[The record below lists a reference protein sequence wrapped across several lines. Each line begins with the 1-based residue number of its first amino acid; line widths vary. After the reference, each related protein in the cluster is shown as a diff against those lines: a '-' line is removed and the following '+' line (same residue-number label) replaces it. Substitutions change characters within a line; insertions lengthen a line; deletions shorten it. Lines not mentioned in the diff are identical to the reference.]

1 MAIPSLEFVLSNT
14 AKTFL
19 RFPLV
24 MLCAVTGTLSM
35 ITLIDNPVNGEIEL
49 TKITMLSMLGLVAF
63 VVHKLWVEFYNIK
76 PALAWATAFVVV
88 MLLVVYYYCLGAS
101 INEGEVLQ
109 YIVLNAVLHLMVSVI
124 WFIKHKPIDDFWS
137 FNKNLFL
144 RVFQC
149 TIYCGTLIAGLN
161 FALLAVDTLFKANI
175 DGETYAQLAFVVL
188 GIFNT
193 LFFLA
198 GVPQLNNITT
208 KLEYPKG
215 LKNFTQFV
223 LVPLVLLYMGILLVY
238 ESKILIEFSLPK
250 GWVSTLVLVF
260 SVLGILSLL
269 LVYPLRNEDENKWIK
284 QLWKWFFW
292 LVIPLLGLLYWAIL
306 YRINLYGITTERYYV
321 LLLAIWLTIITAYS
335 LLKPNYHIRLI
346 PISLAIVGLF
356 SLYGPQSALAVSKY
370 SQTNRLKNLLAIHHT
385 KQLSFDER
393 KELSS
398 VASFLFDNYDKTNLQ
413 AQFPKAFNNSLADDS
428 LTVTDILK
436 SENITY
442 INRYQTIDDEYET
455 EYFSS
460 NLKHNELY
468 PKPDFDYM
476 WLFNNDDTSAVT
488 VLVKNNPQLKS
499 VSVKNEQ
506 HQLLVLIDGERI
518 VLPLANTLQYLAKNT
533 ELSEHSSAN
542 FTLEGE
548 TNRYKLSYI
557 IHSIS
562 GNTSANSDSTELTD
576 IDGIFYLKVK

>member
-1 MAIPSLEFVLSNT
+1 M
-14 AKTFL
+14 
-19 RFPLV
+19 
-24 MLCAVTGTLSM
+24 
-35 ITLIDNPVNGEIEL
+35 
-49 TKITMLSMLGLVAF
+49 
-63 VVHKLWVEFYNIK
+63 
-76 PALAWATAFVVV
+76 
-88 MLLVVYYYCLGAS
+88 
-101 INEGEVLQ
+101 
-109 YIVLNAVLHLMVSVI
+109 
-124 WFIKHKPIDDFWS
+124 
-137 FNKNLFL
+137 
-144 RVFQC
+144 
-149 TIYCGTLIAGLN
+149 
-161 FALLAVDTLFKANI
+161 
-175 DGETYAQLAFVVL
+175 
-188 GIFNT
+188 
-193 LFFLA
+193 
-198 GVPQLNNITT
+198 
-208 KLEYPKG
+208 
-215 LKNFTQFV
+215 
-223 LVPLVLLYMGILLVY
+223 
-238 ESKILIEFSLPK
+238 
-250 GWVSTLVLVF
+250 LVLVF
-260 SVLGILSLL
+260 SVMGILSLL

-321 LLLAIWLTIITAYS
+321 LLLAIWLTIIATYS
-335 LLKPNYHIRLI
+335 LIKPNYHIRLI
-346 PISLAIVGLF
+346 PISLVFVGLF
-356 SLYGPQSALAVSKY
+356 SLFGPQSALAVSKY
-370 SQTNRLKNLLAIHHT
+370 SQTKRLKFLLSQHQAT
-385 KQLSFDER
+385 KLSFEEQ
-393 KELSS
+393 KEISS
-398 VASFLFDNYDKTNLQ
+398 VTKYLFDNYDKTHLQ
-413 AQFPKAFNNSLADDS
+413 PFFPKAFSDSLANDS

-476 WLFNNDDTSAVT
+476 WLFNNDNTSAVT
-488 VLVKNNPQLKS
+488 VLVKNNSQLKS

-562 GNTSANSDSTELTD
+562 GNTSANSDSTKLTN